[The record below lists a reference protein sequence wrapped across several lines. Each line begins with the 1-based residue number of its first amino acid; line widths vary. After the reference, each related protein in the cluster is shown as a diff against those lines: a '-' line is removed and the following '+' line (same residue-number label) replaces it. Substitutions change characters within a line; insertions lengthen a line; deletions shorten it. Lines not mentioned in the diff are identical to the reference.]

1 MARTRWNIFNMAI
14 PWQPQGNCHPFEGV
28 IIETSVPAVSGVYG
42 LHTQRQQLFVG
53 EAADLRATLLLH
65 WNELGNL
72 FLGRQPT
79 HFSFEVCDADT
90 RTQRVQQLIAK
101 HRPTI
106 QALQLLAQAAL
117 PSTIPT
123 RPAAPQGKADA
134 LPAAA
139 QWPRAAKTGETT
151 AEPPAKYFSR
161 SQLLAVAA
169 LFIFTTGTSAYL
181 GVVTGQKI
189 GAQRVAA
196 WAVAVERR
204 PVTAEAAPAAAS
216 GSTVSAPRADAN
228 SDAKRIDTSRAAPA
242 GKKSQP
248 IQVARAPSPDGDAA
262 TAVAKPA
269 VARPSAKAHQPNVAE
284 DKSPV
289 MPAATQEP
297 STHGWS
303 VQIASTQDEKAALQ
317 LQDKLKNHGYQ
328 AFIVVAD
335 VNSARW
341 YRVRVGR
348 FGAKQ
353 EAEATRQVLQSKE
366 NIRSAFVI
374 GN

>member
-1 MARTRWNIFNMAI
+1 MAI
-14 PWQPQGNCHPFEGV
+14 PWQPQGTYHRFEGV

-42 LHTQRQQLFVG
+42 LHTQRQQLFIG

-79 HFSFEVCDADT
+79 DFAFEVCAADT
-90 RTQRVQQLIAK
+90 RAQRVQQLIAE

-117 PSTIPT
+117 PSAMPT
-123 RPAAPQGKADA
+123 RPAAPQGKAGA

-139 QWPRAAKTGETT
+139 QWPRAAKTGEAT

-161 SQLLAVAA
+161 SQLLALAA
-169 LFIFTTGTSAYL
+169 LFIFATGTSAYL
-181 GVVTGQKI
+181 GVVTGKKI

-196 WAVAVERR
+196 WALAVAGRAE
-204 PVTAEAAPAAAS
+204 PPYMPAEAALAAA
-216 GSTVSAPRADAN
+216 GGGTVSAPKADAN
-228 SDAKRIDTSRAAPA
+228 SDAKRSDRSRAAPA
-242 GKKSQP
+242 SKKSQR
-248 IQVARAPSPDGDAA
+248 IQVASAPSADGDAA
-262 TAVAKPA
+262 TTVAKPA
-269 VARPSAKAHQPNVAE
+269 VARPPAKAHQPNVAE

-289 MPAATQEP
+289 MAAASQEA
-297 STHGWS
+297 STPGWS

-335 VNSARW
+335 VNAARW

-374 GN
+374 AN

>member
-1 MARTRWNIFNMAI
+1 MAT
-14 PWQPQGNCHPFEGV
+14 PWQPQGNCHPFEGAIV
-28 IIETSVPAVSGVYG
+28 EKSVPAVSGVYG

-90 RTQRVQQLIAK
+90 RAQRVQQLIAK

-117 PSTIPT
+117 PSAMPT
-123 RPAAPQGKADA
+123 RQSVWQDHAGASA
-134 LPAAA
+134 AAA
-139 QWPRAAKTGETT
+139 QWPRAARTGETT
-151 AEPPAKYFSR
+151 TEPPAKYFSR
-161 SQLLAVAA
+161 SQLVALAA
-169 LFIFTTGTSAYL
+169 LFIFTSATSAYL

-196 WAVAVERR
+196 LALAVARR
-204 PVTAEAAPAAAS
+204 PELPYMTAEAAPAAAS
-216 GSTVSAPRADAN
+216 GDTVSAPSADAN
-228 SDAKRIDTSRAAPA
+228 SDAKPIGTTRAAPA

-248 IQVARAPSPDGDAA
+248 IQVASAPSPNGDAA

-269 VARPSAKAHQPNVAE
+269 VARPPAKVPLSE

-328 AFIVVAD
+328 AFTVVAD

>member
-1 MARTRWNIFNMAI
+1 MAI
-14 PWQPQGNCHPFEGV
+14 PWQPQGTCHRFEGV

-42 LHTQRQQLFVG
+42 LHTERQQLFVG

-90 RTQRVQQLIAK
+90 RGQRVQQLIAE

-106 QALQLLAQAAL
+106 QALQLLAHAAL
-117 PSTIPT
+117 PGAIPT
-123 RPAAPQGKADA
+123 RPAAPQGQAGA
-134 LPAAA
+134 LPAEA
-139 QWPRAAKTGETT
+139 QWPRAARFRETT
-151 AEPPAKYFSR
+151 AAPSAKYFSR
-161 SQLLAVAA
+161 SQLLALAA

-189 GAQRVAA
+189 AAQRVAA
-196 WAVAVERR
+196 WTLALARR
-204 PVTAEAAPAAAS
+204 PEPPHMAVEAAPTAA
-216 GSTVSAPRADAN
+216 GGDTVLAPRTAIN
-228 SDAKRIDTSRAAPA
+228 SVSKRVDMSRAAPA
-242 GKKSQP
+242 GTRPQP
-248 IQVARAPSPDGDAA
+248 IQASAPSPDGDAG
-262 TAVAKPA
+262 TTIAKPA
-269 VARPSAKAHQPNVAE
+269 LARRPAKATLTQ

-289 MPAATQEP
+289 MSAATQAP
-297 STHGWS
+297 STPGWS
-303 VQIASTQDEKAALQ
+303 VQIASTLDEKAALK
-317 LQDKLKNHGYQ
+317 LQEKLKTQGYD
-328 AFIVVAD
+328 AFIVVAE
-335 VNSARW
+335 VNSAPW

-353 EAEATRQVLQSKE
+353 EAESTRQVLQSKE